1 VGFRPAPDSNGE
13 LKLSDAEAQCA
24 NSATDWIRLNEGDNE
39 AARVLHFRSRLA
51 YLTGEP
57 ITPKDQGWD
66 TEVREM
72 SRHLQHALQDS
83 ADYIFSG
90 SVQLTGDWK
99 NINALL
105 WSTTCQLSDC
115 STNRN
120 IFPIH
125 FLMYRN
131 NGRWK
136 ISEYQLEAALGLW
149 WWSLKLLPKERQVLT
164 RKVMFARGSKKME
177 YKSAIQLWVTQA
189 GMINERIQLLSPK
202 PVDSSRFNWN
212 PISLSG
218 EPDHPSDP
226 SIPMITSPDFLN
238 LKEDESGMGPESGV
252 LAIQSRSS
260 PLQIIAQDIYT
271 IFISRIADIMEPLAD
286 AVPRQSQFDTRDPID
301 KSQERPY
308 LGLMNTHVESL
319 TDKVVTAGLSTR
331 QDALMSIIPPLL
343 QRSKLPQLDSVME
356 DLLSYARSLRRDRRF
371 QVAEGLLKGLFHLG
385 PSQFQGR
392 VMRALGE
399 LYRAAIRSSNQLD
412 QDFGAHGFKE
422 MEKTR
427 DITKL
432 SANVKENLNHYISI
446 WQYLEKRSSTQGNQH
461 SRTLDDDPQKL
472 LKDLMSEPARTR
484 GLTLTVDVDLSKAKS
499 ADLLSILQWAIEQN
513 SPELIEDLWA
523 VKRKLIN
530 ETDDKGRT
538 PIFWAIESGCDAD
551 TFQALLEWP
560 TVRPDSHDTEGM
572 TPFLLAVERGH
583 CKAVDILLSQGAD
596 SLAKDNEGRTALILA
611 SENGKCDVVKRLLDT
626 RAEVNVQ
633 GGKYGSAL
641 AAAVYGGETEIV
653 KFLVQEGKADVNM
666 QLLHEDY
673 SSALEAAT
681 HRGKTEIV
689 KFLVQEGKADVNIPF
704 KSRKY
709 GSALAAAAY
718 GGETEIVK
726 FLVQEGKADVNMQLQ
741 NGEYGSALAAAAAAA
756 AAAYGGDTEIVK
768 FLVQEGKADVNM
780 QLQNGEYGSALAA
793 AAAAAAA
800 AAYGGETEIVKF
812 LVQEGKADV
821 NMQLQSGN
829 YGSALAA
836 AVYRGKTEVVKFLVQ
851 EGKADVNMQL
861 QYREFGSALT
871 AAVYRGKTE
880 IVKFLVQEGKADV
893 NMQLQSGNYGSALAV
908 AAAAYRGETE
918 IVKFLVQEGK
928 ADVNM
933 QLQYGEFGSALTAA
947 VYGEKT
953 EIVEFLVQEGKA
965 DVNMQLQHG
974 DYGSAL
980 AVAAY
985 FGRIESVK
993 ILIEARAVVG
1003 LKLKNGR
1010 FSSAL
1015 QAAGAAISEQDLFWE
1030 IRDEETRRREKDEVR
1045 ALLEHYQVTST

>member
-1 VGFRPAPDSNGE
+1 VGFRPVPDSNGE

-24 NSATDWIRLNEGDNE
+24 NSATDWIRLNERDNE

-202 PVDSSRFNWN
+202 SVDSSRFNWN
-212 PISLSG
+212 PISPSG

-226 SIPMITSPDFLN
+226 SIPMITSLDFLN

-271 IFISRIADIMEPLAD
+271 IFISRIADIIEPLAD

-356 DLLSYARSLRRDRRF
+356 DLLSYAKSLRRDRRF

-422 MEKTR
+422 MERTR
-427 DITKL
+427 DISKL
-432 SANVKENLNHYISI
+432 SVNVKENLNHYISI
-446 WQYLEKRSSTQGNQH
+446 WQYWEKRSSTQRNQY
-461 SRTLDDDPQKL
+461 SRTLNDDPQKF

-484 GLTLTVDVDLSKAKS
+484 GLTLTVDVDLSKAKPE
-499 ADLLSILQWAIEQN
+499 DLLSILQWAIEQN

-523 VKRKLIN
+523 VKRDLIH
-530 ETDDKGRT
+530 ETNREGRT

-560 TVRPDSHDTEGM
+560 TVRPDSHDMKGM
-572 TPFLLAVERGH
+572 TPFLLAAERGH
-583 CKAVDILLSQGAD
+583 CKAVDILLNQGAD

-611 SENGKCDVVKRLLDT
+611 SENGEHDVVKRLLDT

-633 GGKYGSAL
+633 AGKYGSAL

-653 KFLVQEGKADVNM
+653 KSLVQEGKADVNM
-666 QLLHEDY
+666 QLQSGEY
-673 SSALEAAT
+673 GSALAVAAAAYG
-681 HRGKTEIV
+681 RKTEIV
-689 KFLVQEGKADVNIPF
+689 KFLVHEGKADINMQLQSGEFGSALAVAAAAYGRKTEIVKFLVHEGKADVNMQLQSGEF
-704 KSRKY
+704 
-709 GSALAAAAY
+709 GSALAAAAAY

-741 NGEYGSALAAAAAAA
+741 NGEFGNALTAAV
-756 AAAYGGDTEIVK
+756 YMGNTKIVK

-780 QLQNGEYGSALAA
+780 QLQ
-793 AAAAAAA
+793 
-800 AAYGGETEIVKF
+800 
-812 LVQEGKADV
+812 
-821 NMQLQSGN
+821 
-829 YGSALAA
+829 
-836 AVYRGKTEVVKFLVQ
+836 R
-851 EGKADVNMQL
+851 
-861 QYREFGSALT
+861 
-871 AAVYRGKTE
+871 
-880 IVKFLVQEGKADV
+880 
-893 NMQLQSGNYGSALAV
+893 
-908 AAAAYRGETE
+908 
-918 IVKFLVQEGK
+918 
-928 ADVNM
+928 
-933 QLQYGEFGSALTAA
+933 
-947 VYGEKT
+947 
-953 EIVEFLVQEGKA
+953 
-965 DVNMQLQHG
+965 G

-1015 QAAGAAISEQDLFWE
+1015 QAAGAAISEQELSRMFWE
-1030 IRDEETRRREKDEVR
+1030 GRNEETQRREKDEVR
-1045 ALLEHYQVTST
+1045 ALLEHYQVTSA

>member
-1 VGFRPAPDSNGE
+1 VGFRPVPDSNGE

-24 NSATDWIRLNEGDNE
+24 NSATDWIRLNERDNE

-115 STNRN
+115 STNRS

-202 PVDSSRFNWN
+202 SVDSSRFNWN
-212 PISLSG
+212 PISPSG

-226 SIPMITSPDFLN
+226 SIPMITSLDFLN
-238 LKEDESGMGPESGV
+238 LKEDESGMSPESGV

-271 IFISRIADIMEPLAD
+271 IFISRIADIMEPLVD

-356 DLLSYARSLRRDRRF
+356 DLLSYAKSLRRDRRF

-432 SANVKENLNHYISI
+432 SADVKENLNYYISI
-446 WQYLEKRSSTQGNQH
+446 WQYLEKRSTTQGNQH
-461 SRTLDDDPQKL
+461 SRTLNDDPQKF

-484 GLTLTVDVDLSKAKS
+484 GLTLTVDVDLSKAKPE
-499 ADLLSILQWAIEQN
+499 DLLSILQWAIEQN

-523 VKRKLIN
+523 VKRDLIH
-530 ETDDKGRT
+530 ETNREGRT

-560 TVRPDSHDTEGM
+560 TVRPDSYDTRGM
-572 TPFLLAVERGH
+572 TPFLLAAERGH

-596 SLAKDNEGRTALILA
+596 SLAKDNKDRTALILA
-611 SENGKCDVVKRLLDT
+611 SENGKCDVVKQLLDT

-633 GGKYGSAL
+633 SG
-641 AAAVYGGETEIV
+641 
-653 KFLVQEGKADVNM
+653 D
-666 QLLHEDY
+666 
-673 SSALEAAT
+673 
-681 HRGKTEIV
+681 
-689 KFLVQEGKADVNIPF
+689 
-704 KSRKY
+704 Y

-718 GGETEIVK
+718 GGQTKIV
-726 FLVQEGKADVNMQLQ
+726 E
-741 NGEYGSALAAAAAAA
+741 
-756 AAAYGGDTEIVK
+756 
-768 FLVQEGKADVNM
+768 
-780 QLQNGEYGSALAA
+780 
-793 AAAAAAA
+793 
-800 AAYGGETEIVKF
+800 F

-836 AVYRGKTEVVKFLVQ
+836 AAYGAQTKIVEFLVQEGKADVNMQLQSGYYGSALAAAAYGVQTKTVEFLVQEGKADVNMQLQSGYYGSALAAAAYGGQTKIVEFLVQEGKADVNMQLQSGNYGSALAAAAAAYGGEIEKVKFLVQ

-861 QYREFGSALT
+861 QSGDYGSALA
-871 AAVYRGKTE
+871 AAVAAAANRGKTE

-893 NMQLQSGNYGSALAV
+893 NMQLQSGNYGSALATAAYRGETEIV
-908 AAAAYRGETE
+908 KFLVQEGKADVNMQLQNGWYYGSALAAAAYRGETE

-933 QLQYGEFGSALTAA
+933 QIQYGEFGSAVTAA
-947 VYGEKT
+947 VYRGNT

-985 FGRIESVK
+985 FGKIKSVK

-1015 QAAGAAISEQDLFWE
+1015 QAAGAAISEQDLSRLSWE
-1030 IRDEETRRREKDEVR
+1030 LRNEETRRREKDEVR
-1045 ALLEHYQVTST
+1045 ALLEHYQVTSA

>member
-24 NSATDWIRLNEGDNE
+24 NSATDWIRFNEGDNE

-202 PVDSSRFNWN
+202 SVDSSRFNWN
-212 PISLSG
+212 PISPSG

-226 SIPMITSPDFLN
+226 SIPMITSLDFLN

-319 TDKVVTAGLSTR
+319 TDKVLTAGLSTR

-356 DLLSYARSLRRDRRF
+356 DLLSYAKSLRRDRRF

-427 DITKL
+427 DITNL
-432 SANVKENLNHYISI
+432 SADVKENLNHYISI
-446 WQYLEKRSSTQGNQH
+446 WQYLEKRSTTQGNQH
-461 SRTLDDDPQKL
+461 PITLDDDPQKL

-484 GLTLTVDVDLSKAKS
+484 GLTLTVDVDLSKAKF

-523 VKRKLIN
+523 VEEKLIHK
-530 ETDDKGRT
+530 TDDKGRT

-560 TVRPDSHDTEGM
+560 TVRPDSYNTRGM
-572 TPFLLAVERGH
+572 TPFLLAAERGH
-583 CKAVDILLSQGAD
+583 CKAVDILLNQGAD
-596 SLAKDNEGRTALILA
+596 SLAKDSEGRTALILA

-626 RAEVNVQ
+626 RAEVNEQ
-633 GGKYGSAL
+633 SG
-641 AAAVYGGETEIV
+641 
-653 KFLVQEGKADVNM
+653 N
-666 QLLHEDY
+666 
-673 SSALEAAT
+673 
-681 HRGKTEIV
+681 
-689 KFLVQEGKADVNIPF
+689 
-704 KSRKY
+704 Y

-718 GGETEIVK
+718 K
-726 FLVQEGKADVNMQLQ
+726 
-741 NGEYGSALAAAAAAA
+741 
-756 AAAYGGDTEIVK
+756 
-768 FLVQEGKADVNM
+768 
-780 QLQNGEYGSALAA
+780 
-793 AAAAAAA
+793 
-800 AAYGGETEIVKF
+800 GETEIVKF

-821 NMQLQSGN
+821 NMQLQSGD

-836 AVYRGKTEVVKFLVQ
+836 AVYGGKTEIVKFLVQ

-861 QYREFGSALT
+861 QRGDYGSVLAAAVYRGNTKIVKFLVQEGKADVNMQLQRGDYGSVLVAAVYEGETEIVKFLVQEGKADVNMQLQRGDYSSALAAAAAALYTGGTEIVKFLLQEGKADVNMQLQYGEFGSVL
-871 AAVYRGKTE
+871 AAAAYRGKTE

-893 NMQLQSGNYGSALAV
+893 NMQLQSGDYGSALAAAAAAAATYSGQTGIIKFLV
-908 AAAAYRGETE
+908 QEGKADVNMQLQYGEYGSVLAAAAYVGETE

-933 QLQYGEFGSALTAA
+933 QLQR
-947 VYGEKT
+947 
-953 EIVEFLVQEGKA
+953 
-965 DVNMQLQHG
+965 G

-1015 QAAGAAISEQDLFWE
+1015 QAAGAAISEQDLSRLPWKE
-1030 IRDEETRRREKDEVR
+1030 RDEETRRREKDEVR
-1045 ALLEHYQVTST
+1045 ALLEHYQVTSA

>member
-1 VGFRPAPDSNGE
+1 VGFRPVPDSNGE

-24 NSATDWIRLNEGDNE
+24 NSATDWIRLNERDNE

-202 PVDSSRFNWN
+202 SVDSSRFNWN
-212 PISLSG
+212 PISPSG

-226 SIPMITSPDFLN
+226 SIPMITSLDFLN

-271 IFISRIADIMEPLAD
+271 IFISRIADIIEPLAD

-356 DLLSYARSLRRDRRF
+356 DLLSYAKSLRRDRRF

-399 LYRAAIRSSNQLD
+399 LYRAAIRSSNQMD

-432 SANVKENLNHYISI
+432 SADVKENLNHYISI
-446 WQYLEKRSSTQGNQH
+446 WQYWEKRSSTQGNQY
-461 SRTLDDDPQKL
+461 SRTLDDDPQKF

-484 GLTLTVDVDLSKAKS
+484 GLTLTVDVDLSKAEPKN
-499 ADLLSILQWAIEQN
+499 LPSILQWAIEQN

-523 VKRKLIN
+523 VKKNLIH
-530 ETDDKGRT
+530 ETIEGRM

-560 TVRPDSHDTEGM
+560 TVRPDSHDTRGM
-572 TPFLLAVERGH
+572 TPFLLAAERGH
-583 CKAVDILLSQGAD
+583 CKAVDILLNQGAD
-596 SLAKDNEGRTALILA
+596 SLAKDSKDRTALILA
-611 SENGKCDVVKRLLDT
+611 SENGKCDVVKQLLDT

-633 GGKYGSAL
+633 GGDYGSALAAAAYMGETKIVEFLVQEGKADVNMQLQSGKYGSALAAAAYRGETKTVEFLVQEGKADVNMQLQSGHYGSALAAAVYIGKTEIVKFLVQEGKADVNMQLQSGKYGSALAAAAYGRETEIVKFLVQEGKADVNMQLQSGKYGSALAAAADRGETEIVKFLVQEGKADVNMQLQHRKYGSALAAAIYRGETEIVKFLVQEGKADVNMQLQYGDFSSAL

-666 QLLHEDY
+666 QL
-673 SSALEAAT
+673 
-681 HRGKTEIV
+681 
-689 KFLVQEGKADVNIPF
+689 
-704 KSRKY
+704 
-709 GSALAAAAY
+709 
-718 GGETEIVK
+718 
-726 FLVQEGKADVNMQLQ
+726 
-741 NGEYGSALAAAAAAA
+741 
-756 AAAYGGDTEIVK
+756 
-768 FLVQEGKADVNM
+768 
-780 QLQNGEYGSALAA
+780 
-793 AAAAAAA
+793 
-800 AAYGGETEIVKF
+800 
-812 LVQEGKADV
+812 
-821 NMQLQSGN
+821 
-829 YGSALAA
+829 
-836 AVYRGKTEVVKFLVQ
+836 
-851 EGKADVNMQL
+851 
-861 QYREFGSALT
+861 
-871 AAVYRGKTE
+871 
-880 IVKFLVQEGKADV
+880 
-893 NMQLQSGNYGSALAV
+893 
-908 AAAAYRGETE
+908 
-918 IVKFLVQEGK
+918 
-928 ADVNM
+928 
-933 QLQYGEFGSALTAA
+933 QYGEFGSAL
-947 VYGEKT
+947 
-953 EIVEFLVQEGKA
+953 
-965 DVNMQLQHG
+965 
-974 DYGSAL
+974 

-985 FGRIESVK
+985 LGRRESVR

-1015 QAAGAAISEQDLFWE
+1015 QAAGAAISEQDRSRLSWE
-1030 IRDEETRRREKDEVR
+1030 GRNEETQRREKDEVR
-1045 ALLEHYQVTST
+1045 ALLEHYQVASA